1 MSSNTHPETILIV
14 DDNPNNLDVLS
25 EALALADLDVAVAT
39 SGEAALKQLKYVP
52 PSLILLDVM
61 MPGINGFETCER
73 LKADPRT
80 QDIPIIFMTALAD
93 PIDKVRG
100 FSLGAVD
107 YITKPF
113 QQEEV
118 LARVRT
124 HLKLRQLTQTLEQQ
138 VADRTAALSQSL
150 QDLKQAHIQLIN
162 SEKMSMLGNL
172 MAGVA
177 HEINNPVGCLNGNID
192 PARNYIEDLLRL
204 IDLYEAHFSD
214 PGLTITEAIEEM
226 DLDYIREDLP
236 KLLDSMSLGIN
247 RIKEISASLRT
258 FARADTDEKINF
270 DLHEGLN
277 SALLILRHRLKANE
291 HHPPIEVITDYGSL
305 PLLSCFPGQL
315 NQVFINLL
323 ANAVDAID
331 EVNRGKTFTEIQA
344 DPRGI
349 TVRTAAAEDQIVIVI
364 GDQGSGMAPEVQAR
378 IFDHLFTTKAVG
390 LGTGL
395 GLSIVHQIIVERHG
409 GTIAC
414 ASELGKG
421 TTFTITL
428 PI

>member
-1 MSSNTHPETILIV
+1 MFSNAHPETILIV

-73 LKADPRT
+73 LKADPST

-100 FSLGAVD
+100 FNLGAVD

-150 QDLKQAHIQLIN
+150 QDLKQAHVQLIN

-177 HEINNPVGCLNGNID
+177 HEINNPVGCLNGNIH
-192 PARNYIEDLLRL
+192 PARNYIEDLLHL
-204 IDLYEAHFSD
+204 INLYETQFPD
-214 PGLTITEAIEEM
+214 PGPTITEEIEAI

-236 KLLDSMSLGIN
+236 KLIDSMALGIN

-258 FARADTDEKINF
+258 FVRADTDEKVNF

-277 SALLILRHRLKANE
+277 SAVLILRHRLKANE
-291 HHPPIEVITDYGSL
+291 HHPAIEVKTDYGPL
-305 PLLSCFPGQL
+305 PPLHCFPGQL

-331 EVNRGKTFTEIQA
+331 EANQGKTYAEIKEN
-344 DPRGI
+344 PKGI
-349 TVRTAAAEDQIVIVI
+349 AIQTAAQNDQIVIMI
-364 GDQGSGMAPEVQAR
+364 KDQGHGMTPEIQSR

-390 LGTGL
+390 QGTGL
-395 GLSIVHQIIVERHG
+395 GLSIAHQIIVERHG

-414 ASELGKG
+414 QSELGKG

>member
-1 MSSNTHPETILIV
+1 MLTHSYPETILIV

-25 EALALADLDVAVAT
+25 EALALANLDVAVAT

-61 MPGINGFETCER
+61 MPGISGFETCER
-73 LKADPRT
+73 LKADPST
-80 QDIPIIFMTALAD
+80 QDIPVIFMTALAD

-100 FSLGAVD
+100 FTLGAVD

-124 HLKLRQLTQTLEQQ
+124 HLKLRQLNQTLEQQ

-150 QDLKQAHIQLIN
+150 QDLQKAHVQLIN

-177 HEINNPVGCLNGNID
+177 HEINNPVGCLNGNIN
-192 PARNYIEDLLRL
+192 PARNYIEDLLHL
-204 IDLYEAHFSD
+204 LDLYRTHFPD
-214 PGLTITEAIEEM
+214 PGPEITEEIADI
-226 DLDYIREDLP
+226 DLDYVREDLP
-236 KLLDSMSLGIN
+236 KLIDSMALGIK

-258 FARADTDEKINF
+258 FARADTDEKTNF
-270 DLHEGLN
+270 DLHEGLD

-291 HHPPIEVITDYGSL
+291 RHPAIEVTSDYGQL
-305 PLLSCFPGQL
+305 PLLYCFPGQL

-331 EVNRGKTFTEIQA
+331 EANHNKTFAEVQEN
-344 DPRGI
+344 PRGI
-349 TVRTAAAEDQIVIVI
+349 RICTACHGDQIVITI
-364 GDQGSGMAPEVQAR
+364 TDQGSGMTPEVQSR

-395 GLSIVHQIIVERHG
+395 GLSIAHQIVVERHG
-409 GTIAC
+409 GTITC
-414 ASELGKG
+414 ESQLGQG

>member
-1 MSSNTHPETILIV
+1 MSSTLNSETILIV
-14 DDNPNNLDVLS
+14 DDNPTNLDVLS

-73 LKADPRT
+73 LKADPTT

-150 QDLKQAHIQLIN
+150 QDLKQAHVQLIN

-177 HEINNPVGCLNGNID
+177 HEINNPVGCLNGNIT
-192 PARNYIEDLLRL
+192 PARNYIEDLFHLL
-204 IDLYEAHFSD
+204 ELYQAQFPD
-214 PGLTITEAIEEM
+214 PGPEIIEEIAEM
-226 DLDYIREDLP
+226 DLDYVRDDLP
-236 KLLDSMSLGIN
+236 KLIDSMALGIN

-258 FARADTDEKINF
+258 FVRADTDEKIDF

-277 SALLILRHRLKANE
+277 SAVLILRHRLKANE
-291 HHPPIEVITDYGSL
+291 HHPAIDVKTDYGSL
-305 PLLSCFPGQL
+305 PLVHCFPGQL

-323 ANAVDAID
+323 ANAIDAID
-331 EVNRGKTFTEIQA
+331 EANRGKTFAEIKEN
-344 DPRGI
+344 PRGI
-349 TVRTAAAEDQIVIVI
+349 TIRTEAQSHQIVVAI
-364 GDQGSGMAPEVQAR
+364 GDQGNGMTPEIQAR

-390 LGTGL
+390 QGTGL
-395 GLSIVHQIIVERHG
+395 GLSIAHQIIVEKHRG
-409 GTIAC
+409 SITC
-414 ASELGKG
+414 ESELGQG
-421 TTFTITL
+421 TTFAITL